1 MKKPIFNINDWW
13 DRYFISFCLN
23 SLIIDENGWGQFYA
37 KKKDIKPNKINI
49 DPKGEFSDLDYY

>member
-1 MKKPIFNINDWW
+1 
-13 DRYFISFCLN
+13 
-23 SLIIDENGWGQFYA
+23 LIIDENGWGQFYA